1 MGRSYHASFDPSPAT
16 TAMTHRTTPP
26 VSFTSVHGRELVAEF
41 SAGYLTSDAG
51 LLLLREADRQ
61 IGLVAALDAAIAD
74 PRAPDRI
81 VHPQATLLAQRVFGL
96 AAGYEDLND
105 HHVLRRD
112 PLWQAA
118 TDHPDVDGSAELGSA
133 PTLCRLENRITR
145 RDLVRFAAVLVD
157 QFVAS
162 FDTPPTELTLDI
174 DATDDPLHGRQ
185 ENHFFHGY
193 YDHHCFLP
201 LYITCG
207 SRLLVAY
214 LRPSNIGA
222 DRHAAPIL
230 KLLVARLRQAWPG
243 IRILIRGDSGF
254 SRWRLMRWCDAN
266 DIRYI
271 FGLARN
277 PVLERASR
285 EWVAWVR
292 TAHALDGRTHR
303 VFGTLSYAAQ
313 TWDRPRRVI
322 VKAEHLCGGEDGK
335 SNPRYVVTNL
345 AGDAKAL
352 YEHTYCA
359 RGDSENRIKEQQLGL
374 FADRTSC
381 HAFLSNT
388 FRVLLAAAA
397 YVLVEHIRRTALV
410 GTELEKAEV
419 GTIRLRLFR
428 VAGLVVTS
436 VRRLVVRLSMSYG
449 WQHVFARAAQ
459 RLRSGP
465 RAETS

>member
-1 MGRSYHASFDPSPAT
+1 
-16 TAMTHRTTPP
+16 MTQRTTTP
-26 VSFTSVHGRELVAEF
+26 VSFSRVHQRELVAEF
-41 SAGYLTSDAG
+41 SAGHITSDAG

-61 IGLVAALDAAIAD
+61 IGLVQALNSAIAD
-74 PRAPDRI
+74 PRMPERI
-81 VHPQATLLAQRVFGL
+81 THPQSTLLAQRLFAL

-105 HHVLRRD
+105 HQRLRND

-118 TDHPDVDGSAELGSA
+118 TDHPEIDDSAELASP

-145 RDLVRFAAVLVD
+145 RDLVRIATVLVD
-157 QFVAS
+157 QFIAS
-162 FDTPPTELTLDI
+162 FPTPPTELTLDI
-174 DATDDPLHGRQ
+174 DATDDLIHGNQ
-185 ENHFFHGY
+185 EKNFFHGY

-201 LYITCG
+201 LYVTCG

-222 DRHAAPIL
+222 DHHSRAII
-230 KLLVARLRQAWPG
+230 KLLVARLRQVWPAVK
-243 IRILIRGDSGF
+243 ILVRGDGGF
-254 SRWRLMRWCDAN
+254 GRWRLMRWCDSN
-266 DIRYI
+266 DVRYI
-271 FGLARN
+271 LGLARN
-277 PVLERASR
+277 AVLERGSA
-285 EWVAWVR
+285 EWLEWVR
-292 TAHALDGRTHR
+292 TAHALDGQSHR

-313 TWDRPRRVI
+313 TWDRPRHVI
-322 VKAEHLCGGEDGK
+322 VKAEHLRGGDAGK

-345 AGDAKAL
+345 AGDARAL
-352 YEHTYCA
+352 YEDVYCQ

-381 HAFLSNT
+381 HAFLANT

-428 VAGLVVTS
+428 VAGLVVKS
-436 VRRLVVRLSMSYG
+436 VRRLVVRIAASFVG
-449 WQHVFARAAQ
+449 QDVFRVVAQ
-459 RLRSGP
+459 RLQVRSG
-465 RAETS
+465 TDSS